1 MLQRTGKQ
9 LLQQVLRQGGA
20 AQQVFT
26 RGVQFWDA
34 PNGPAVTQQPIE
46 EEWYN
51 RQRPLLPLL
60 DKVPFIQDDT
70 WIAPNAVVVGDVD
83 LYDQVRKQGFQMARS
98 LHPSAS
104 AFLWHCPATIL
115 LFVWH

>member
-1 MLQRTGKQ
+1 
-9 LLQQVLRQGGA
+9 
-20 AQQVFT
+20 
-26 RGVQFWDA
+26 VQFWDA
-34 PNGPAVTQQPIE
+34 PNGPAVTQTPIE

-83 LYDQVRKQGFQMARS
+83 LYDQVRKQGFQMAMIYIFWAEIV
-98 LHPSAS
+98 LG
-104 AFLWHCPATIL
+104 FDCFI
-115 LFVWH
+115 V